1 MIVHFLNDYMQSL
14 SSINQLKIQNR
25 KEAEELQNRIHNEYT
40 NEYNVIG
47 DIWQLISDAL
57 SFTPGPFGYL
67 DLFLFFRYFNRE
79 MVASPIPAV
88 IIAHGYAI
96 ASGIAEVA
104 NQLLKQR
111 IFDAIDMPIESD
123 FNDTVKKL
131 GEYIKGKE
139 NYNEVIVMG

>member
-67 DLFLFFRYFNRE
+67 DLFLFFRYFKDVYKR
-79 MVASPIPAV
+79 
-88 IIAHGYAI
+88 
-96 ASGIAEVA
+96 
-104 NQLLKQR
+104 QLLH
-111 IFDAIDMPIESD
+111 I
-123 FNDTVKKL
+123 
-131 GEYIKGKE
+131 
-139 NYNEVIVMG
+139 

>member
-67 DLFLFFRYFNRE
+67 DLFLF
-79 MVASPIPAV
+79 SV
-88 IIAHGYAI
+88 ILT
-96 ASGIAEVA
+96 VRW
-104 NQLLKQR
+104 LLLQYLLLSLPMATR
-111 IFDAIDMPIESD
+111 
-123 FNDTVKKL
+123 
-131 GEYIKGKE
+131 
-139 NYNEVIVMG
+139 